1 MGKTSEQGPA
11 ILLGKARVFLA
22 LAGYLVSYL
31 NSISSSGKWVE
42 TRRELPAL
50 NEAKDTGKMPGIWQV
65 FYELRRNL
73 SGNEAEYNY
82 PGRVEEKSNPTH
94 SLNFRG
100 QGRRASRC
108 TVLLTSRPVS
118 DRGLGRRRPDLG
130 TPSSASQKSPKQG
143 PGPNKRKG
151 QRDGTGWG
159 RRPTALVP
167 TNPVTLS
174 WARS

>member
-1 MGKTSEQGPA
+1 MGKTTEQGPA

-22 LAGYLVSYL
+22 LPGYLVSYL

-65 FYELRRNL
+65 FYELRQNL

-108 TVLLTSRPVS
+108 SLPSQHLPRGTLCPVPRRIPRPP
-118 DRGLGRRRPDLG
+118 RPAPHAQPRRPAPSGHSGVVWRMVEDVG
-130 TPSSASQKSPKQG
+130 TLE
-143 PGPNKRKG
+143 REHG
-151 QRDGTGWG
+151 QI
-159 RRPTALVP
+159 A
-167 TNPVTLS
+167 
-174 WARS
+174 